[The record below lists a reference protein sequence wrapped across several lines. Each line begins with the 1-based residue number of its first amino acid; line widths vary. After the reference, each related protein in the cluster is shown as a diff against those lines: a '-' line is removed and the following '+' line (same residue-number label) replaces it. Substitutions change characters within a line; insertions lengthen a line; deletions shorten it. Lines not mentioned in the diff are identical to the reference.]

1 MIDPGRT
8 ALARAHALAAT
19 SAVVLVAMLCGCS
32 LLTPKVPKVTL
43 SDIHVIADAAANS
56 NSPVALEIVLVSD
69 PELLKKLTEL
79 PAAKWF
85 ETRSDIRK
93 TYPEAIESKA
103 WELVPGQDLRVPAA
117 TFSGKRALAVLV
129 FANYSSAG
137 EHRARID
144 SFHNAVILNLQEK
157 DFTVESGG

>member
-1 MIDPGRT
+1 MIDSGRT
-8 ALARAHALAAT
+8 ARARAHALAAR
-19 SAVVLVAMLCGCS
+19 SAVVLVALLCGCG
-32 LLTPKVPKVTL
+32 LLSPKVPKVTL
-43 SDIHVIADAAANS
+43 SDIHVIAHAAANS
-56 NSPVALEIVLVSD
+56 NSPVALEIVLVRD
-69 PELLKKLTEL
+69 PDLLKKLTEL

-85 ETRSDIRK
+85 ETRADLRR
-93 TYPEAIESKA
+93 TYPDAVESKA

-144 SFHNAVILNLQEK
+144 TFQNEVILNLLEK
-157 DFTVESGG
+157 DFTVEPRS